1 MDGTNYTTNQPPF
14 MTTKLLGRMDRYVLR
29 KFFSTYVVVL
39 LTFIA
44 ISVVFDITEKLDD
57 FINSTSGIGGII
69 VNYYFNFVPYYG
81 ILLTPLLLFL
91 SVVFFTSRMTANNE
105 FIAFLNTGT
114 SYYRILV
121 PFLVGASMVCALNI
135 VINHYW
141 LPVANRNRIL
151 FEWEN
156 LKNNYAPNATNVYF
170 QNERNSFIY
179 LQNYNGADS
188 SGYNFQLSTFKDG
201 KLIRKLTADRVKWN
215 RENQTWRITNYA
227 IRHNKPMLESL
238 HYGRDSVIKL
248 NLNPADFDK
257 SIETIAAYT
266 TPELNRLIKEETLKG
281 SNQVP
286 FYYLE
291 KYKRTAF
298 PFSIIILT
306 IIAVSISTRKV
317 RGGTGLHLFIGIA
330 LSFSYIMFQQFFG
343 VFSTNADLHPAFGA
357 WIPNFIYLLIGII
370 AFRFAPK

>member
-1 MDGTNYTTNQPPF
+1 

-151 FEWEN
+151 LLWDII
-156 LKNNYAPNATNVYF
+156 KKNYAPNATIVYI
-170 QNERNSFIY
+170 QN
-179 LQNYNGADS
+179 
-188 SGYNFQLSTFKDG
+188 
-201 KLIRKLTADRVKWN
+201 
-215 RENQTWRITNYA
+215 
-227 IRHNKPMLESL
+227 
-238 HYGRDSVIKL
+238 
-248 NLNPADFDK
+248 
-257 SIETIAAYT
+257 
-266 TPELNRLIKEETLKG
+266 
-281 SNQVP
+281 
-286 FYYLE
+286 
-291 KYKRTAF
+291 
-298 PFSIIILT
+298 
-306 IIAVSISTRKV
+306 
-317 RGGTGLHLFIGIA
+317 
-330 LSFSYIMFQQFFG
+330 
-343 VFSTNADLHPAFGA
+343 
-357 WIPNFIYLLIGII
+357 
-370 AFRFAPK
+370 

>member
-1 MDGTNYTTNQPPF
+1 

>member
-1 MDGTNYTTNQPPF
+1 MIRSIT
-14 MTTKLLGRMDRYVLR
+14 GRIDRYILQ
-29 KFFSTYVVVL
+29 KFFSTYLVVL

-44 ISVVFDITEKLDD
+44 IAVVFDITEKLDD
-57 FINSTSGIGGII
+57 FISGKAGLGSII
-69 VNYYFNFVPYYG
+69 FNYYLNFIPYYG

-105 FIAFLNTGT
+105 FIALLNTGT
-114 SYYRILV
+114 SYRRLLL
-121 PFLVGASMVCALNI
+121 PFIIGACFVCLLNI
-135 VINHYW
+135 FINHYL
-141 LPVANRNRIL
+141 LPKANRNRIL

-156 LKNNYAPNATNVYF
+156 LKNSFTPTASNVHF
-170 QNERNSFIY
+170 QNERNSFIF

-201 KLIRKLTADRVKWN
+201 KLVNKLSADRIQWR
-215 RENQTWRITNYA
+215 RETEDWRISNYTL
-227 IRHNKPMLESL
+227 RRNVYMRESL
-238 HYGRDSVIKL
+238 HYGRDSIIKL
-248 NLNPADFDK
+248 NLSPKDFDRN
-257 SIETIAAYT
+257 IESIAAYT
-266 TPELNRLIKEETLKG
+266 TPELNTVIAEETLKG

-306 IIAVSISTRKV
+306 IIGVSISTRKV
-317 RGGTGLHLFIGIA
+317 RGGTGLHLFLGIA

-343 VFSTNADLHPAFGA
+343 VFSTNADLHPLFGA
-357 WIPNFIYLLIGII
+357 WIPNLIYLII
-370 AFRFAPK
+370 ALVAFRLAPK